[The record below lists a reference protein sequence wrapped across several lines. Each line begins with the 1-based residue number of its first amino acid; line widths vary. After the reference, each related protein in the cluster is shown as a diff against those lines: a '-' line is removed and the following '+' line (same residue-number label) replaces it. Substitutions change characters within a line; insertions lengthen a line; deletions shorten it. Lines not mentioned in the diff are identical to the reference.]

1 MKEAA
6 GEANLTVVAI
16 ILIGVIAA
24 VVTPIINSTMTTTAR
39 KTCCQ
44 NAGGVWQD
52 TACFTVQT
60 NGQIGSQMEE
70 SNYWN
75 SDDRTCAV

>member
-24 VVTPIINSTMTTTAR
+24 VVTPIISQMMTTTKNRA
-39 KTCCQ
+39 CCTE
-44 NAGGVWQD
+44 AGGRWEGAQCVGLQSAG
-52 TACFTVQT
+52 TASYNTCTTSSNSNT
-60 NGQIGSQMEE
+60 N
-70 SNYWN
+70 
-75 SDDRTCAV
+75 